1 MSELRY
7 EIKFTCPE
15 PLLPQVRSW
24 IRLHPAGFRSTYPP
38 RWVNSL
44 YFDTPDLL
52 SYQDNLRGSSSRQ
65 KLRLRWYGD
74 LACCV
79 ERAVLELKLKD
90 NLIGDKKRQPLAGPV
105 HFDQPFARLLE
116 SLLKAAPPRWKV
128 RLQSAGQPVLIT
140 RYQRDYYQSAEGHL
154 RATLDY
160 HIVTYDQRLT
170 PRPNLTRSA
179 PPRGLLVVELKAGPD
194 HFEALQEAASALPL
208 RRSRNSKYAGSL
220 FTALQ

>member
-7 EIKFTCPE
+7 EIKFIGPE
-15 PLLPQVRSW
+15 PLLPQARSW
-24 IRLHPAGFRSTYPP
+24 LRLHPSGFRTTYPP

-52 SYQDNLRGSSSRQ
+52 SYQANLSGSNPRQ

-74 LACCV
+74 LATCV
-79 ERAVLELKLKD
+79 ERPVLELKLKD
-90 NLIGDKKRQPLAGPV
+90 NLLGDKERQPLPGTV
-105 HFDQPFARLLE
+105 CFDQPFTQLTASLQEAVPAR
-116 SLLKAAPPRWKV
+116 WQV
-128 RLQSAGQPVLIT
+128 RLQNVGQPALIT
-140 RYQRDYYQSAEGHL
+140 RYHRDYYESAEGHL

-160 HIVTYDQRLT
+160 QIATYDQRLAS
-170 PRPNLTRSA
+170 RPNLTRRE

-194 HFEALQEAASALPL
+194 HFEALQEAANAVPL
-208 RRSRNSKYAGSL
+208 RRSRSSKYAGGL